1 MTAEEHNKTLAT
13 LHFVYGAV
21 HGLTLL
27 ALVLLIL
34 VIEMAAPL
42 PFSLSSF
49 WLAMAAAVFV
59 ALFLGVGLL
68 PLIVGYGLAKRRKW
82 AKSVGTILA
91 VVSLANIPI
100 GTALGIYTVKFFR
113 SEEGTKLYGGKA
125 TSTNE
130 TELQNALRSTQPLV
144 NWADKQK

>member
-27 ALVLLIL
+27 ALVLLIF

-42 PFSLSSF
+42 PFSLSYF
-49 WLAMAAAVFV
+49 WLAVAAAVFV
-59 ALFLGVGLL
+59 ALFLGVGVL

-82 AKSVGTILA
+82 AKRVGTILA
-91 VVSLANIPI
+91 LVSLVNIPI

-113 SEEGTKLYGGKA
+113 SDEGTTLYGKG
-125 TSTNE
+125 NF
-130 TELQNALRSTQPLV
+130 
-144 NWADKQK
+144 DKRD